1 MFARESNAVSPRL
14 GDTNLVSSER
24 TLNSFYALFRESIGG
39 IGYSG
44 GSKVSSRV
52 CNLYA
57 CRKVAWR
64 SDTWFHCS
72 SVRRKLWESRS
83 RRCEVVRFNWG
94 YISKPEIVRTTLRT
108 KPKITL
114 KVLVATATVTATT
127 AVAQGV
133 RTR

>member
-1 MFARESNAVSPRL
+1 MFARESDAVSPRL

-24 TLNSFYALFRESIGG
+24 TLNSFYALFRESIGR
-39 IGYSG
+39 IGNPG

-52 CNLYA
+52 CNLHA

-64 SDTWFHCS
+64 SDTWSHRS
-72 SVRRKLWESRS
+72 SVRGKLWESRT
-83 RRCEVVRFNWG
+83 RRYEVVGFDRG